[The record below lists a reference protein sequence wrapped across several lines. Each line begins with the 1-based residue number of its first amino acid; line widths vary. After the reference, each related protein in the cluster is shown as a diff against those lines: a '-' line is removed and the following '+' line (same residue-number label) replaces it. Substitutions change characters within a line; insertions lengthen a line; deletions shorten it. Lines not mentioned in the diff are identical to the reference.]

1 MKKILIAISCLTFA
15 ASHANSTEDKKR
27 NGNENP
33 SQVQQSTC
41 DVGPV
46 ACTGTLN
53 ITKGGV
59 YVSVKVVLNN
69 DITSDGDCKEWVE
82 KQKASLQEEIGDG
95 YDVDSSYSY
104 AGPK

>member
-15 ASHANSTEDKKR
+15 VSHANSNEDKKKTD
-27 NGNENP
+27 NQNP
-33 SQVQQSTC
+33 SHAHPSAG

-59 YVSVKVVLNN
+59 YVNVKVVLNN